1 MMPELSEPELPLPYR
16 RDPAC
21 PFDPDKEF
29 SRLRADEPISRIS
42 LNGGDQ
48 TWLITRFADAK
59 EILADLRFSSEL
71 TPMGIVLPDP
81 ENRTLAEELKDRQ
94 PGTFI
99 EYDPPEH
106 TRLRRMI
113 AGEFSETRMRAL
125 RPRVEEIVEE
135 RLDAMAAAGSPVDLV
150 EVFALPVPTTITCE
164 LLGLEPEYTF
174 DFAGLTA
181 IMTDVMAPI
190 ETLIPARDEMRAH
203 MRALVERIRRNPTA
217 DNMIGRLILA
227 NGDGVSDDELTGI
240 ALLFLVAGHETTAM
254 MLGIGTLALLHNP
267 DQLALL
273 RADPSIVE
281 DAADELVRYIS
292 IPNHGEVRTALE
304 DIEYNGVTFKQGDQV
319 LISLPSA
326 NRDEDR
332 WTDPDRLDFTRKPK
346 THLAYGHGIHY
357 CIGKSLAKLEM
368 HVAYPALLRR
378 FPGLRLAVPFEE
390 VPFRWSNVTHGVH
403 ALPVAW

>member
-1 MMPELSEPELPLPYR
+1 MTAAELPLPYR

-29 SRLRADEPISRIS
+29 SRLRAEEPISRVA
-42 LNGGDQ
+42 LNGGD
-48 TWLITRFADAK
+48 TAWLITRFADAK
-59 EILADLRFSSEL
+59 EILADPRFSSEL

-125 RPRVEEIVEE
+125 RPRVEEIVNEH
-135 RLDAMAAAGSPVDLV
+135 LDAMEAGGSPVDLV
-150 EVFALPVPTTITCE
+150 PVFALPVPTTVTRE
-164 LLGLEPEYTF
+164 LLGLEPEYDF

-190 ETLIPARDEMRAH
+190 EQLIPARDEMRGH
-203 MRALVERIRRNPTA
+203 MRALVSRIRANPTP
-217 DNMIGRLILA
+217 DNLIGRLMLA
-227 NGDGVSDDELTGI
+227 NGDKVSDAELTGI
-240 ALLFLVAGHETTAM
+240 ALLFLVAAHETTAM
-254 MLGIGTLALLHNP
+254 MLSIGTLALLHNP

-273 RADPSIVE
+273 RANPEIID

-292 IPNHGEVRTALE
+292 IPNHGEPRTALE
-304 DIEYNGVTFKQGDQV
+304 DVEINGITIKRGDTV
-319 LISLPSA
+319 VVSLPSA
-326 NRDEDR
+326 NRDEER
-332 WTDPDRLDFTRKPK
+332 WTDPDKLDFTRPPQ

-357 CIGKSLAKLEM
+357 CIGKTLAKLEM
-368 HVAYPALLRR
+368 NVAYPALLNR
-378 FPGLRLAVPFEE
+378 FPNLRLAVPFEDI
-390 VPFRWSNVTHGVH
+390 PFRWSNVTHGVH

>member
-1 MMPELSEPELPLPYR
+1 MSSAAELPLPYR

-29 SRLRADEPISRIS
+29 SRLRAEEPISRVS
-42 LNGGDQ
+42 LNGGD
-48 TWLITRFADAK
+48 TAWLITRFADAK

-113 AGEFSETRMRAL
+113 AGEFSDTRMRAL
-125 RPRVEEIVEE
+125 RPRIVEIVNDH
-135 RLDAMAAAGSPVDLV
+135 LDAMEAAGSPVDLV
-150 EVFALPVPTTITCE
+150 PVFALPVPTTITRE
-164 LLGLEPEYTF
+164 LLGLEPEYDF

-190 ETLIPARDEMRAH
+190 EQLIPARDEMRSH
-203 MRALVERIRRNPTA
+203 MRALVSRIRANPTS
-217 DNMIGRLILA
+217 DNLIGRLMLA
-227 NGDGVSDDELTGI
+227 NGDAVSDAELTGI
-240 ALLFLVAGHETTAM
+240 ALLFLVAAHETTAM
-254 MLGIGTLALLHNP
+254 MLSIGTLALLHNP
-267 DQLALL
+267 DQLAIL
-273 RADPSIVE
+273 RANPEIID

-304 DIEYNGVTFKQGDQV
+304 DVTINGITIKRGDTV
-319 LISLPSA
+319 VVSLPSA
-326 NRDEDR
+326 NRDEER
-332 WTDPDRLDFTRKPK
+332 WTDPDRLDFTRPPQ

-368 HVAYPALLRR
+368 NVAYPALFNR
-378 FPGLRLAVPFEE
+378 FPNLRLDVPFEE

-403 ALPVAW
+403 SLPVAW